1 MQDCKNT
8 QYYYKL
14 MYLYVYVCH
23 LFSSYN
29 KKQHKSQNNNFPM
42 LAQTQNKQCL

>member
-14 MYLYVYVCH
+14 MYLYVYVCN

-42 LAQTQNKQCL
+42 LTQTQNKQCL